1 MGYGPCINSK
11 CTMKKTAIMVM
22 LLFIGLSIG
31 ATDVAGVS
39 EKRSSLEISRPMATA
54 IAAGDVDALKTLLKS
69 NPSAV
74 KIRDRNK
81 RTPLHYCAERPVIVA
96 ADTKPHIDG
105 DQRNWLANSKVMA
118 EVLIAHKADVNAKD
132 IFHRTP
138 LHYSASSG
146 NIEVAKVLLAN
157 KADVNAK
164 DRFYSSTALHLAAL
178 NGNIFMAKL
187 LIENGAE
194 VNAKDKFGTP
204 LTTAVGHR
212 DMVELLLNSKADV
225 QMKNGDGF
233 APIHLAGDRETAQL
247 LLDHGQSLTQRV
259 TRAEHPYTRL
269 P

>member
-1 MGYGPCINSK
+1 
-11 CTMKKTAIMVM
+11 MKKTGFMVM
-22 LLFIGLSIG
+22 LLFMGLSIG
-31 ATDVAGVS
+31 ATDIAAVT
-39 EKRSSLEISRPMATA
+39 ETRSAMETSRAMATA
-54 IAAGDVDALKTLLKS
+54 IAAGDVDALNKILKS

-74 KIRDRNK
+74 KIRDRDN
-81 RTPLHYCAERPVIVA
+81 RTPLHYCAERPIIIA
-96 ADTKPHIDG
+96 ADQKPHIDG
-105 DQRNWLANSKVMA
+105 DYRNWLANSKVMA
-118 EVLIAHKADVNAKD
+118 EALIAYKADVNAND
-132 IFHRTP
+132 VFHHTP
-138 LHYSASSG
+138 LHNAASSG